1 MKHYDELPDGYDE
14 LPDGYD
20 ELPDGTD
27 QQGRYPEAAE
37 AVTDVCPGALDE
49 KHLFQPWFGGAL
61 RCIHCKSCVVAA
73 EAVTDIGQD
82 DEDPNEDM
90 MWFWVVCVVIIT
102 AVLAAAAW
110 KVMA

>member
-1 MKHYDELPDGYDE
+1 VKYEDTEFS
-14 LPDGYD
+14 
-20 ELPDGTD
+20 DGTEPTVRRLPKGAD

-37 AVTDVCPGALDE
+37 AVTDV
-49 KHLFQPWFGGAL
+49 
-61 RCIHCKSCVVAA
+61 
-73 EAVTDIGQD
+73 GQE